1 MARGQRELER
11 ELNQVD
17 QRFVVDAKGGLTSAD
32 GPSGLVGRPG
42 YFKLQPTSPDW
53 ILLIRAPAQ
62 GGILEKRP
70 RVVLA
75 GDCGAFPLQDLIA
88 FLGQARWTGV
98 LRLSAPGNER
108 LLTLKDG
115 EVRSAASDSVADRI
129 GEVMVR
135 LGYVTRQQLEQV
147 LSDAPPSRVGK
158 AMVERGF
165 LKAHDLYKCLQ
176 EQITEIFHGM
186 MLSKDGTFT
195 LIDQELDE
203 KALVHNLSLSM
214 QGLLMDSIRKID
226 ELAQFRKRI
235 PHGKLYVVR
244 KKASDGKLEPEEDL
258 MLSAVDGVK
267 TVVELGQITKVSEFD
282 ATRIIYRLLEGH
294 YVQVSQT
301 SAAAVV
307 AAPQASAPRPSAPR
321 APAAHAAPPEPMPP
335 PPDPMAQVPW
345 PPPAIDERKVL
356 HVFNF
361 IFREVRDEVAR
372 RGQLDMFLASANAA
386 LKGSGVSTSR
396 VLNGLS
402 FLADGSLDE
411 GQVMSQYQQLKSEG
425 QMGSEPIMSLK
436 QALSD
441 VMFFLLFQAGE
452 LLESRADEELA
463 RRVKELLS
471 TIDMK

>member
-1 MARGQRELER
+1 M
-11 ELNQVD
+11 D
-17 QRFVVDAKGGLTSAD
+17 QRFVVDPKGGLAAAD
-32 GPSGLVGRPG
+32 GQGSPLSGRTG
-42 YFKLQPTSPDW
+42 YFRLQPTSPDW
-53 ILLIRAPAQ
+53 LLFVRSPSQ
-62 GGILEKRP
+62 GGVIDKKP

-75 GDCGAFPLQDLIA
+75 GDCGTFALQDLIA

-98 LRLSAPGNER
+98 LRLSAPGTER
-108 LLTLKDG
+108 LLTIKDG
-115 EVRSAASDSVADRI
+115 EVRSAASDSPADRI

-135 LGYVTRQQLEQV
+135 MGYVTRAQLEQV

-165 LKAHDLYKCLQ
+165 LKSHDLYKCLQ

-186 MLSKDGTFT
+186 MLQKEGTFL

-203 KALVHNLSLSM
+203 KTLAHSLSLSM

-244 KKASDGKLEPEEDL
+244 KKASDGKLEPEEDQL
-258 MLSAVDGVK
+258 LAAVDGVR
-267 TVVELGQITKVSEFD
+267 TVIELGQLTKVSEFD
-282 ATRIIYRLLEGH
+282 ATRIVYRLIEGG

-301 SAAAVV
+301 SAAVV
-307 AAPQASAPRPSAPR
+307 ATPAASAPRPPAPAPSAP
-321 APAAHAAPPEPMPP
+321 APAPAPAPLEP
-335 PPDPMAQVPW
+335 PPDPLAAVPW

-386 LKGSGVSTSR
+386 LRGSGVSTSR

-402 FLADGSLDE
+402 FLPDGSLDE
-411 GQVMSQYQQLKSEG
+411 AQVLAQYGQLKHDG
-425 QMGSEPIMSLK
+425 QMGSEPLMSFK

>member
-1 MARGQRELER
+1 MA
-11 ELNQVD
+11 D
-17 QRFVVDAKGGLTSAD
+17 QRFVVDPKGGLTSAD
-32 GPSGLVGRPG
+32 GSSGLTGRTG
-42 YFKLQPTSPDW
+42 YYRLQATSPDW
-53 ILLIRAPAQ
+53 VVLVRSPAL
-62 GGILEKRP
+62 GGIIEARP

-75 GDCGAFPLQDLIA
+75 GDCGTFPLQDLIA

-98 LRLSAPGNER
+98 LRLAAPGLER
-108 LLTLKDG
+108 MLTLKEG
-115 EVRSAASDSVADRI
+115 EVRSAASDSVSDRI

-135 LGYVTRQQLEQV
+135 LGYVTRAQLEQV

-186 MLSKDGTFT
+186 MLAKDGTFM

-203 KALVHNLSLSM
+203 KSLVHNLSLSM

-226 ELAQFRKRI
+226 EFAQFRKRV
-235 PHGKLYVVR
+235 PHGKLHVVR
-244 KKASDGKLEPEEDL
+244 KNPSDGKLEADEDQL
-258 MLSAVDGVK
+258 LAAVDGVK
-267 TVVELGQITKVSEFD
+267 TVIELGRQFKISEFD
-282 ATRIIYRLLEGH
+282 ATRIVYRLLEGH
-294 YVQVSQT
+294 YVTVSQT

-307 AAPQASAPRPSAPR
+307 AAPSAPR
-321 APAAHAAPPEPMPP
+321 APAVAAAPPPPPEPLRS
-335 PPDPMAQVPW
+335 PPDPVGQVPW
-345 PPPAIDERKVL
+345 SAPVIDERKVL

-372 RGQLDMFLASANAA
+372 RGQLAMFLASANAA
-386 LKGSGVSTSR
+386 LRGSGVSTSR

-402 FLADGSLDE
+402 FRPDGSLDE
-411 GQVMSQYQQLKSEG
+411 ALVLEQYTQLKAEG
-425 QMGSEPIMSLK
+425 QMGSEPLMSLK

>member
-1 MARGQRELER
+1 
-11 ELNQVD
+11 VD
-17 QRFVVDAKGGLTSAD
+17 HRFVVDPKGGLAAAD
-32 GPSGLVGRPG
+32 GQGSPLAGRTG
-42 YFKLQPTSPDW
+42 YFRFQATSPDW
-53 ILLIRAPAQ
+53 LLFVRSPSQ
-62 GGILEKRP
+62 GGVTEKKP

-75 GDCGAFPLQDLIA
+75 GDCGTFALQDLIA

-98 LRLSAPGNER
+98 LRLSAPGSER
-108 LLTLKDG
+108 LLTIKDG
-115 EVRSAASDSVADRI
+115 EVRSAASDSAADRI

-135 LGYVTRQQLEQV
+135 LGYVTRPQLEQV

-186 MLSKDGTFT
+186 MLQKEGTFL

-203 KALVHNLSLSM
+203 KTLAHSLSLSM

-244 KKASDGKLEPEEDL
+244 KKASDGKLEAEEDQL
-258 MLSAVDGVK
+258 LAAVDGVR
-267 TVVELGQITKVSEFD
+267 TVIELGQLTKVSEFD
-282 ATRIIYRLLEGH
+282 ATRIVYRLIEGG

-301 SAAAVV
+301 SAAVV
-307 AAPQASAPRPSAPR
+307 AAPAASAPRPPAPMPSAP
-321 APAAHAAPPEPMPP
+321 APAPAPAPLEP
-335 PPDPMAQVPW
+335 PPDPIAAVPW

-386 LKGSGVSTSR
+386 LRGSGVSTSR

-402 FLADGSLDE
+402 FLPDGSLDE
-411 GQVMSQYQQLKSEG
+411 GQVLAQYAQLKLDG
-425 QMGSEPIMSLK
+425 QMGSEPLMSFK

>member
-1 MARGQRELER
+1 M
-11 ELNQVD
+11 D
-17 QRFVVDAKGGLTSAD
+17 QRFVVDPKGGLTSAD
-32 GPSGLVGRPG
+32 GASSLTGRTG
-42 YFKLQPTSPDW
+42 YYRLQPTSPDW
-53 ILLIRAPAQ
+53 VVLVRSPAL
-62 GGILEKRP
+62 GGITETRP

-75 GDCGAFPLQDLIA
+75 GDCGTFPLQDLIA

-98 LRLSAPGNER
+98 LRLAAPGNER

-115 EVRSAASDSVADRI
+115 EVRSAASDSVSDRI

-135 LGYVTRQQLEQV
+135 LGFVSRAQLEQV

-186 MLSKDGTFT
+186 MLAKDGTFM

-226 ELAQFRKRI
+226 EFAQFRKRV
-235 PHGKLYVVR
+235 PHGKLYVIR
-244 KKASDGKLEPEEDL
+244 KKASDGKLEPEEDQL
-258 MLSAVDGVK
+258 LSAADGLK
-267 TVVELGQITKVSEFD
+267 TVIELGRLCKVSEFD
-282 ATRIIYRLLEGH
+282 ATRIVYRLLEGQ

-301 SAAAVV
+301 AAGTVP
-307 AAPQASAPRPSAPR
+307 APSAPRPPSTAVAP
-321 APAAHAAPPEPMPP
+321 PPEPMMA
-335 PPDPMAQVPW
+335 PPDPMGQVPW
-345 PPPAIDERKVL
+345 AAPAIDERKVL

-372 RGQLDMFLASANAA
+372 RGQLSMFLASANAA
-386 LKGSGVSTSR
+386 LRGSGVSTSR
-396 VLNGLS
+396 VLSGLS
-402 FLADGSLDE
+402 FLPDGSLDE
-411 GQVMSQYQQLKSEG
+411 ALVLEQYTQLKAEG
-425 QMGSEPIMSLK
+425 QMGSEPLMSLK

-471 TIDMK
+471 SIDMK

>member
-1 MARGQRELER
+1 
-11 ELNQVD
+11 VD
-17 QRFVVDAKGGLTSAD
+17 QRFVVDPKGGLTSAD
-32 GPSGLVGRPG
+32 GASALTGRTG
-42 YFKLQPTSPDW
+42 YYRLQPTSPDW
-53 ILLIRAPAQ
+53 VVLVRSPAL
-62 GGILEKRP
+62 GGIVEARP

-75 GDCGAFPLQDLIA
+75 GDCGTFPLQDLIA

-98 LRLSAPGNER
+98 LRLAAPGHER
-108 LLTLKDG
+108 LLTLKEG
-115 EVRSAASDSVADRI
+115 EVGSAASDSVSDRI

-135 LGYVTRQQLEQV
+135 LGFVSRAQLEQV

-165 LKAHDLYKCLQ
+165 LKAHDLYKRLQ

-186 MLSKDGTFT
+186 MLAKDGTFM

-226 ELAQFRKRI
+226 EFAQFRKRV
-235 PHGKLYVVR
+235 PHGKLFVIR
-244 KKASDGKLEPEEDL
+244 KKASDGKLEPEEDQL
-258 MLSAVDGVK
+258 LSAADGLK
-267 TVVELGQITKVSEFD
+267 TVIELGRLCKVSEFD
-282 ATRIIYRLLEGH
+282 ATRIVYRLLEGH
-294 YVQVSQT
+294 YVVVSQT
-301 SAAAVV
+301 SAAAVA
-307 AAPQASAPRPSAPR
+307 AAPSAPRP
-321 APAAHAAPPEPMPP
+321 PATVVAAAPEPMMT
-335 PPDPMAQVPW
+335 PPDPMGQVPW
-345 PPPAIDERKVL
+345 APPAIDERKVL

-372 RGQLDMFLASANAA
+372 RGQLSMFLASANAA
-386 LKGSGVSTSR
+386 LRGSGVSTSR
-396 VLNGLS
+396 VLSGLS
-402 FLADGSLDE
+402 FLPDGSLDE
-411 GQVMSQYQQLKSEG
+411 ALVLEQYAQLKAEG
-425 QMGSEPIMSLK
+425 QMGSEPLMSLK

-471 TIDMK
+471 TIDLK

>member
-1 MARGQRELER
+1 
-11 ELNQVD
+11 VD
-17 QRFVVDAKGGLTSAD
+17 YRFVVDPRGGLAAAD
-32 GPSGLVGRPG
+32 GQPSVLAGRTG
-42 YFKLQPTSPDW
+42 YYRLQLTSPDW
-53 ILLIRAPAQ
+53 VLMVRSPAQ
-62 GGILEKRP
+62 GGTYEQRP

-75 GDCGAFPLQDLIA
+75 GDCSTFALQDLIA
-88 FLGQARWTGV
+88 FLGQARWTGI
-98 LRLSAPGNER
+98 LRLSAPGTER
-108 LLTLKDG
+108 ALTLKDG
-115 EVRSAASDSVADRI
+115 EVRSAASDSPADRI
-129 GEVMVR
+129 GELMVR
-135 LGYVTRQQLEQV
+135 MGFVTRQHLEQV

-165 LKAHDLYKCLQ
+165 LKAHDLYKCLH
-176 EQITEIFHGM
+176 EQISEIFHGM
-186 MLSKDGTFT
+186 MLTREGTFL

-203 KALVHNLSLSM
+203 KALVHNLSISM

-235 PHGKLYVVR
+235 PHGKLFVVR
-244 KKASDGKLEPEEDL
+244 KKAADGTLEPEEDQL
-258 MLSAVDGVK
+258 LTSVDGSK
-267 TVVELGQITKVSEFD
+267 TVIELGRAVKVSEFE
-282 ATRIIYRLLEGH
+282 ATRIVYRLLEGG
-294 YVQVSQT
+294 YVAVAQT
-301 SAAAVV
+301 SPNAVP
-307 AAPQASAPRPSAPR
+307 APAPSAPR
-321 APAAHAAPPEPMPP
+321 TSPSAQAAAGAAGAPGPLLPA
-335 PPDPMAQVPW
+335 PDPLATAW

-386 LKGSGVSTSR
+386 LRGSGVSTSR
-396 VLNGLS
+396 VLTGLS

-411 GQVMSQYQQLKSEG
+411 AQVLSQYQQLKTEG
-425 QMGSEPIMSLK
+425 QMGSEPLLSLK

>member
-1 MARGQRELER
+1 M
-11 ELNQVD
+11 D
-17 QRFVVDAKGGLTSAD
+17 QRFVVDPKGGLAAAD
-32 GPSGLVGRPG
+32 GQGSPLSGRTG
-42 YFKLQPTSPDW
+42 YFRLQPTSPDW
-53 ILLIRAPAQ
+53 LLLVRSPPQ
-62 GGILEKRP
+62 GGVIEKKP

-75 GDCGAFPLQDLIA
+75 GDCATFALQDLIA

-98 LRLSAPGNER
+98 LRLSAPGTER

-115 EVRSAASDSVADRI
+115 EVRSAASDSAADRI

-135 LGYVTRQQLEQV
+135 LGYVTRPQLVQV

-186 MLSKDGTFT
+186 MLQKEGTFL

-203 KALVHNLSLSM
+203 KTLAHSLSLSM

-235 PHGKLYVVR
+235 PQGTLYVVR
-244 KKASDGKLEPEEDL
+244 KKASDGKLEPEEDQL
-258 MLSAVDGVK
+258 LAAVDGVR
-267 TVVELGQITKVSEFD
+267 TVIELGQLTKVSEFD
-282 ATRIIYRLLEGH
+282 ATRIVYRLIEGG

-301 SAAAVV
+301 SAAVMSSPA
-307 AAPQASAPRPSAPR
+307 ASAPRPAAPAPSAP
-321 APAAHAAPPEPMPP
+321 APAPMPAPAPLEP
-335 PPDPMAQVPW
+335 PPDPMTAVPW

-386 LKGSGVSTSR
+386 LRGSGVSTSR

-402 FLADGSLDE
+402 FLPDGCLDE
-411 GQVMSQYQQLKSEG
+411 GQVLAQFNQLKTDG
-425 QMGSEPIMSLK
+425 QMGSEPLMSFK

>member
-1 MARGQRELER
+1 MAEP
-11 ELNQVD
+11 
-17 QRFVVDAKGGLTSAD
+17 RFVVDAKGGLSSAD
-32 GPSGLVGRPG
+32 GVSPLAGRQG
-42 YFKLQPTSPDW
+42 YFRLQPTSPDW
-53 ILLIRAPAQ
+53 VVLVRSPAQ
-62 GGILEKRP
+62 GGILEKKP

-75 GDCGAFPLQDLIA
+75 GDCGSFALQDLIA

-98 LRLSAPGNER
+98 LKLTSPGNER
-108 LLTLKDG
+108 VLTLKDG
-115 EVRSAASDSVADRI
+115 EVRSATSDSPADRI

-135 LGYVTRQQLEQV
+135 LGFVTRHQLDQV

-158 AMVERGF
+158 AMVERGH

-176 EQITEIFHGM
+176 EQISEIFHGM
-186 MLSKDGTFT
+186 MLTKDGTFL
-195 LIDQELDE
+195 LIDLELDE
-203 KALVHNLSLSM
+203 KALAHNLSLSM

-235 PHGKLYVVR
+235 PHGRLFVIR
-244 KKASDGKLEPEEDL
+244 KKQSDGKLEPEEDQL
-258 MLSAVDGVK
+258 LAAVDGTR
-267 TVVELGQITKVSEFD
+267 TVIELGQLNKVSEFD
-282 ATRIIYRLLEGH
+282 ATRIIYRLIEGG
-294 YVQVSQT
+294 YLQVSQT
-301 SAAAVV
+301 SAAVV
-307 AAPQASAPRPSAPR
+307 AATPSAPR
-321 APAAHAAPPEPMPP
+321 AASPVPQAAPPQPLPP
-335 PPDPMAQVPW
+335 PPDPLAQVPW
-345 PPPAIDERKVL
+345 TPPAIDERKVL

-386 LKGSGVSTSR
+386 LRGSGVSTSR

-411 GQVMSQYQQLKSEG
+411 AQVLEQYAQLKNEG
-425 QMGSEPIMSLK
+425 QMGSEPLMSFK

>member
-1 MARGQRELER
+1 MA
-11 ELNQVD
+11 D
-17 QRFVVDAKGGLTSAD
+17 QRFVVDQKGGLASAE
-32 GPSGLVGRPG
+32 GASSLAGRTG
-42 YFKLQPTSPDW
+42 YFRLQPTSPDW
-53 ILLIRAPAQ
+53 IVLVRSPAQ
-62 GGILEKRP
+62 GGIIEKKP

-75 GDCGAFPLQDLIA
+75 GDCGTFALQDLIA

-98 LRLSAPGNER
+98 LRLSAPGHER

-115 EVRSAASDSVADRI
+115 EVRSAASDSVSDRI

-135 LGYVTRQQLEQV
+135 LGFVTRPQLEQV

-158 AMVERGF
+158 AMVERGH
-165 LKAHDLYKCLQ
+165 LKAHDLYRCLQ

-186 MLSKDGTFT
+186 MLAKDGTFM

-235 PHGKLYVVR
+235 PHGKLFVTR
-244 KKASDGKLEPEEDL
+244 KKPSDGKLEPEEDQ
-258 MLSAVDGVK
+258 MLSAVDGTR
-267 TVVELGQITKVSEFD
+267 TVIELGQQLKVSEFE
-282 ATRIIYRLLEGH
+282 ATRIVYRLLEGH

-301 SAAAVV
+301 SAAVV
-307 AAPQASAPRPSAPR
+307 AAPVSAPPQPSAPRPAAPV
-321 APAAHAAPPEPMPP
+321 AAAPPQPLPP
-335 PPDPMAQVPW
+335 APDPMAQVPW
-345 PPPAIDERKVL
+345 SAPPAIDERKVL

-372 RGQLDMFLASANAA
+372 RGQLEMFLASANAA
-386 LKGSGVSTSR
+386 LRGSGVSTSR

-402 FLADGSLDE
+402 FLGDGSLDE
-411 GQVMSQYQQLKSEG
+411 TQVLAQYQALKAEG
-425 QMGSEPIMSLK
+425 AMGSEPLMSLK

>member
-1 MARGQRELER
+1 LA
-11 ELNQVD
+11 D
-17 QRFVVDAKGGLTSAD
+17 QRFVVDQKGGLTSAE
-32 GPSGLVGRPG
+32 GASPLAGRSG
-42 YFKLQPTSPDW
+42 YFRLQPTSPDW
-53 ILLIRAPAQ
+53 IVLVRSPAQ
-62 GGILEKRP
+62 GGIIEKRP

-75 GDCGAFPLQDLIA
+75 GDCGTFALQDLIA

-108 LLTLKDG
+108 LLTLKEG
-115 EVRSAASDSVADRI
+115 EVRSAASDSVSDRI

-135 LGYVTRQQLEQV
+135 LGFVTRPQLEQV

-186 MLSKDGTFT
+186 MLAKDGTFT

-203 KALVHNLSLSM
+203 RALVHNLSLSM

-235 PHGKLYVVR
+235 PHGKLFVIR
-244 KKASDGKLEPEEDL
+244 KKQSDGKLEPEEDQ
-258 MLSAVDGVK
+258 MLSAIDGTR
-267 TVVELGQITKVSEFD
+267 TVIELGQQLKISEFD
-282 ATRIIYRLLEGH
+282 ATRIVYRLLEGH

-301 SAAAVV
+301 SAAVV
-307 AAPQASAPRPSAPR
+307 AAPVTAPPAQPSAPRPAPP
-321 APAAHAAPPEPMPP
+321 APVAAAPQPLPP
-335 PPDPMAQVPW
+335 PPDPLAQVPW
-345 PPPAIDERKVL
+345 SAPPAIDERKVL

-386 LKGSGVSTSR
+386 LRGSGVSTSR
-396 VLNGLS
+396 VLNGLT
-402 FLADGSLDE
+402 FLPDGSLDE
-411 GQVMSQYQQLKSEG
+411 AQVLAQFQALKTEG
-425 QMGSEPIMSLK
+425 AMGSEPLMSLK

>member
-1 MARGQRELER
+1 MA
-11 ELNQVD
+11 D
-17 QRFVVDAKGGLTSAD
+17 QRFVVDAKGGLASAD
-32 GPSGLVGRPG
+32 GTSPLAGRSG
-42 YFKLQPTSPDW
+42 YFKLQQTSPDW
-53 ILLIRAPAQ
+53 IVLVRSPAQ
-62 GGILEKRP
+62 GGIVEKKP

-75 GDCGAFPLQDLIA
+75 GDCGTFPLQDLIA

-115 EVRSAASDSVADRI
+115 EVRSAASDSPSDRI

-135 LGYVTRQQLEQV
+135 LGFVTRQQLEQV

-158 AMVERGF
+158 AMVERHF

-186 MLSKDGTFT
+186 MLAKDGTFM

-235 PHGKLYVVR
+235 PHGKLFVVR
-244 KKASDGKLEPEEDL
+244 KKPSDGKLEPEEDA

-267 TVVELGQITKVSEFD
+267 TVIELGQQQKVSEFD

-307 AAPQASAPRPSAPR
+307 AAPVASAPRPPPPQ
-321 APAAHAAPPEPMPP
+321 PAAAPPEPLPP
-335 PPDPMAQVPW
+335 APDPMAQVPW

-361 IFREVRDEVAR
+361 IFREVRDEVAH

-386 LKGSGVSTSR
+386 LRGSGVSTSR
-396 VLNGLS
+396 VLTGLS
-402 FLADGSLDE
+402 FLPDGSLDE
-411 GQVMSQYQQLKSEG
+411 AQVLAQYTQLKSEG